1 MSAHNLNLELVL
13 TFKNNLKAKRELIQ
27 KIINQEYGEN
37 IYLTVIFQKSIDK
50 ELLKLSATFSNFK
63 VIEQNAKREDTYNAI
78 ISQTT
83 ADYIYFCS
91 ESVADLK
98 TDMAKLLLEYAKY
111 FSSDIIC
118 FGVKTTVQSLRFTFA
133 ESVSNSE
140 YAAKAIFKS
149 AARNNLLAPLCN
161 KIFKIAFLKNN
172 NLKLN
177 TKNPS
182 NISQLEFNIRAFS
195 SAKKIQ
201 ATSSCLAYVNDVL
214 DFFDVD
220 EYKLTQTHKITEFCE
235 LFNKFFKDF
244 KQGIIT
250 KDTFF
255 TILFGLINHQILH
268 IKGNTTLE
276 NQFFLELQNFIS
288 REDVNA
294 EIKDDYEIV
303 FLNYFSENIYATS
316 CLDVTDEDTDIY
328 FYNLIRFHQAENQN
342 CISEAIVW
350 LIRFIY
356 NKNNTNKLGL
366 AYLNKLISQTFIEEK
381 TEYEFIKKHNLQEV
395 IANNTLAEAIKHV
408 DSLFEEGNNTV
419 NYNVLSLIGL
429 LIFMSGDIISAVRTF
444 NDLMLSP
451 INIEHCISKTFFN
464 IARISCQIEYRIL
477 CLFKEHKNWIK
488 LWNGNDEDIN
498 ELAEELEKLDYSC
511 EKNIILAR
519 LCLKLNS
526 CEEAAYFYKG
536 AINHIRNNNK
546 YPIEEAIYELSQYGR
561 DDLVNSLKK

>member
-37 IYLTVIFQKSIDK
+37 IHLTVIFQKSIDK

-63 VIEQNAKREDTYNAI
+63 VIEQNAKLEDTYNEI

-91 ESVADLK
+91 ESVADLR
-98 TDMAKLLLEYAKY
+98 TDIAKLLLEYAKY

-118 FGVKTTVQSLRFTFA
+118 FGVKTTVQNLRFTFA

-149 AARNNLLAPLCN
+149 AARNNLLVPLCN
-161 KIFKIAFLKNN
+161 KIFKIAFLESN

-182 NISQLEFNIRAFS
+182 NISQLEFNIHAFS

-201 ATSSCLAYVNDVL
+201 ATSACLAYVNDVL

-220 EYKLTQTHKITEFCE
+220 EYKLTQIHKITEFCE

-250 KDTFF
+250 KNTFF

-303 FLNYFSENIYATS
+303 FLNYFSENIYITS

-350 LIRFIY
+350 LIRFVY

-444 NDLMLSP
+444 NDLTLSP

-526 CEEAAYFYKG
+526 CEEAAYFYKE

>member
-37 IYLTVIFQKSIDK
+37 IHLTVIFQKSIDK

-63 VIEQNAKREDTYNAI
+63 VIEQNAKLEDTYNEI

-91 ESVADLK
+91 ESVADLR
-98 TDMAKLLLEYAKY
+98 TDIAKLLLEYAKY

-118 FGVKTTVQSLRFTFA
+118 FGVKTTVQNLRFTFA

-161 KIFKIAFLKNN
+161 KIFKIAFLESN

-182 NISQLEFNIRAFS
+182 NISQLEFNIHAFS

-201 ATSSCLAYVNDVL
+201 ATSACLAYVNDVL

-220 EYKLTQTHKITEFCE
+220 EYKLTQIHKITEFCE

-250 KDTFF
+250 KNTFF

-303 FLNYFSENIYATS
+303 FLNYFSENIYITS

-350 LIRFIY
+350 LIRFVY

-444 NDLMLSP
+444 NDLTLSP

-526 CEEAAYFYKG
+526 CEEAAYFYKE

>member
-1 MSAHNLNLELVL
+1 MSAHNLSLELVL
-13 TFKNNLKAKRELIQ
+13 TFNNSSKAKRELIQ

-37 IYLTVIFQKSIDK
+37 IHLTVIFQKSMDK
-50 ELLKLSATFSNFK
+50 ELLELSATSSNFK
-63 VIEQNAKREDTYNAI
+63 VLEVGTNLEDTCNAI
-78 ISQTT
+78 ISQTA

-91 ESVADLK
+91 ESITDLR
-98 TDMAKLLLEYAKY
+98 TDMAKLLLEYAEY

-118 FGVKTTVQSLRFTFA
+118 FGVKATAQNLRFTFA

-161 KIFKIAFLKNN
+161 KIFKVAFLKSN

-177 TKNPS
+177 TKRPS

-195 SAKKIQ
+195 LAQKIQ
-201 ATSSCLAYVNDVL
+201 ATSACLAYVKDIL
-214 DFFDVD
+214 DFFGI
-220 EYKLTQTHKITEFCE
+220 TSHNPAQTPKITEFCK
-235 LFNKFFKDF
+235 LFDEFFKDF

-255 TILFGLINHQILH
+255 TILFGLINYQILH
-268 IKGNTTLE
+268 IKGNVELE
-276 NQFFLELQNFIS
+276 KQFFLELQNFINK
-288 REDVNA
+288 EDVNE
-294 EIKDDYEIV
+294 EIKDDYETV
-303 FLNYFSENIYATS
+303 FINHFSENIYAAS
-316 CLDVTDEDTDIY
+316 SLNITDEDTDIY
-328 FYNLIRFHQAENQN
+328 FYNLIKFHQAENQN

-350 LIRFIY
+350 LIRFVY

-366 AYLNKLISQTFIEEK
+366 AYLNKLVSKTFVEER
-381 TEYEFIKKHNLQEV
+381 TEYEFIKSHNLQET
-395 IANNTLAEAIKHV
+395 IANNTLAGAIKHV

-419 NYNVLSLIGL
+419 NYNVLDLIGL
-429 LIFMSGDIISAVRTF
+429 LIFMSGDIIFAVRTF

-451 INIEHCISKTFFN
+451 INSKHYIPKTFFN
-464 IARISCQIEYRIL
+464 IARVACPIEYRIL
-477 CLFKEHKNWIK
+477 CLFKEHKNWLT
-488 LWNGNDEDIN
+488 LWNGSNEDIN
-498 ELAEELEKLDYSC
+498 KLAEELEKLNYSC

-526 CEEAAYFYKG
+526 CEEAAYFYKE
-536 AINHIRNNNK
+536 AINHIRNNGK

-561 DDLVNSLKK
+561 DDLVDSLKK